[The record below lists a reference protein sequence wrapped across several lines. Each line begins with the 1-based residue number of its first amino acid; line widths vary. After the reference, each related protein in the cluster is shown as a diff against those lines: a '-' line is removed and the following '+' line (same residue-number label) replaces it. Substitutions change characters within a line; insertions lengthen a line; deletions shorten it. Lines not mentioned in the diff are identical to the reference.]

1 MLTRVLS
8 RENRINDE
16 HDAKP
21 PFTRDLDLLASH
33 LALHDRGTI
42 LGHILSEH
50 WDEVDPKKVATV
62 RFGDRFA
69 LEWHAHLESNA
80 IRVPELARP

>member
-1 MLTRVLS
+1 VLTRVLS

-33 LALHDRGTI
+33 WPFTTVGRSSAYPQRAL
-42 LGHILSEH
+42 
-50 WDEVDPKKVATV
+50 DEVDPKKVATV
-62 RFGDRFA
+62 RFG
-69 LEWHAHLESNA
+69 
-80 IRVPELARP
+80 IVPRLNGTHTLNPMPSECRS